1 MDKDKEKMIQDHEV
15 QEHKERNKTNSMRL
29 IIKVIKIKGKC
40 PVYKE
45 GDRIVIEEGYRLNLK
60 ETDALC
66 LHSFASFMP
75 YYISLS
81 KGVDPKTLGLA
92 KTGNKAYLQC
102 LDPCEYTGGG
112 TVIFELS
119 TGGD

>member
-1 MDKDKEKMIQDHEV
+1 
-15 QEHKERNKTNSMRL
+15 MRL
-29 IIKVIKIKGKC
+29 IIKVLKIKGRC

-45 GDRIVIEEGYRLNLK
+45 GNRIVVEEGYRLNLE

-66 LHSFASFMP
+66 LHSLASLMP
-75 YYISLS
+75 YYIPLS

-92 KTGNKAYLQC
+92 KKGNKAYLQC

-112 TVIFELS
+112 TVIFEL
-119 TGGD
+119 TRTP